1 MFHARVERTQFPAS
15 LLQGA
20 PGPAYTGG
28 VRVWLLLLAVCGFG
42 QASEFAHS
50 IKVPAGSR
58 VEAPAV
64 TRLGDWEVTVSFDE
78 ARCEILCVYRNRS
91 ERLPVLL
98 PPAVPLRIYSGM
110 QVSTVVIDPAHT
122 RDYSALPL
130 DRLEDPDEAA
140 PVRLVAAVPMV
151 VTGAVVTPAA
161 TSAARNTFVP
171 PTTAPLRI

>member
-1 MFHARVERTQFPAS
+1 
-15 LLQGA
+15 
-20 PGPAYTGG
+20 

-42 QASEFAHS
+42 QASEFAYS
-50 IKVPAGSR
+50 IQAPAGSR

-64 TRLGDWEVTVSFDE
+64 THLGDWEVTVSFDE

-91 ERLPVLL
+91 ERLPIFL
-98 PPAVPLRIYSGM
+98 PPAVALRIYSGM

-122 RDYSALPL
+122 RDQSALPL

-140 PVRLVAAVPMV
+140 PVRLVATVPMA

-161 TSAARNTFVP
+161 VPAAQRISVP
-171 PTTAPLRI
+171 RTAAPLRI